1 VASLLPEFFSNEEA
15 TEEGKVAIKSPAFSI
30 TKVGGTLATLIA
42 AISVAAAKL
51 EGATAV
57 KVAVIAAG
65 TFVLLAYFG
74 LAAVDIV
81 VRQRAAAAKLRW
93 PAGSGAGGSG
103 AVVPLVP
110 DLDGLILQSK
120 HNGDEYELHFA
131 ELKDGKVTLV
141 ARRDGKSL
149 EPIFQPHN

>member
-1 VASLLPEFFSNEEA
+1 MSSLLPEFFSNEEA
-15 TEEGKVAIKSPAFSI
+15 TENPNTVVKAPAFSI

-74 LAAVDIV
+74 LAAVDILA
-81 VRQRAAAAKLRW
+81 RQRAAAAKLRW
-93 PAGSGAGGSG
+93 QATSGGGG
-103 AVVPLVP
+103 NGTVVPLVP
-110 DLDGLILQSK
+110 DLEGLVLQSK

-149 EPIFQPHN
+149 EPIFQPPN